1 MRGEA
6 KGWEIRSRSESECE
20 KCEKSRVA
28 DPKPRGS
35 NYGQAEGRVKPVG
48 GPNSNLLKKVVMT
61 CD

>member
-28 DPKPRGS
+28 DPKPS
-35 NYGQAEGRVKPVG
+35 DLIMGR
-48 GPNSNLLKKVVMT
+48 LKAG
-61 CD
+61 